1 MRTYTL
7 RAQNGAV
14 TIAEL
19 DNLLPGPYYALRS
32 NRIPGYAATLD
43 GVHIASQLS
52 TGQSASARFVL
63 ANRGGSAITLRRI
76 SAIVY
81 GPNALQQGVGG
92 ATMIFPEVNDIVLQP
107 GELYEYNQVHTMTA
121 AGSYLALPRF
131 EVNGALS
138 LPLEPAFFQVRA
150 AP

>member
-1 MRTYTL
+1 
-7 RAQNGAV
+7 
-14 TIAEL
+14 
-19 DNLLPGPYYALRS
+19 
-32 NRIPGYAATLD
+32 
-43 GVHIASQLS
+43 
-52 TGQSASARFVL
+52 
-63 ANRGGSAITLRRI
+63 
-76 SAIVY
+76 
-81 GPNALQQGVGG
+81 
-92 ATMIFPEVNDIVLQP
+92 MIFPEVNDIVLQP